1 LNNNGNSGPTG
12 TQPPE
17 EAVNVENGDTPD
29 TSETLGNPDIADLNK
44 AAEEILRNNPEA
56 VPDPSGEDAMDEVSM
71 LKAELSEANERY
83 MRTQAEMENLR
94 KRTERELINRSKFA
108 ISKFAES
115 VLSVGDNIQRAIQA
129 VPEDATKDNPALSS
143 LIDGIK
149 VTERELLNILERHD
163 IKLMDVIG
171 VQLDPN
177 YHQAM
182 YEFPNDQVPHGS
194 IQQIV
199 QNGYMIGDRVLR
211 AAQVGVAK
219 GGPRVQPVA
228 ASAAGAAAA
237 TVPVDAPIEPREPE
251 AAKVDT
257 PVDAPIE
264 PRETDPGVDIGIG
277 IPDRPEP
284 NAANDDRPGGSGQTT
299 PPVDGDPSS
308 ENGGDI

>member
-1 LNNNGNSGPTG
+1 
-12 TQPPE
+12 
-17 EAVNVENGDTPD
+17 VKVENGDTANTP
-29 TSETLGNPDIADLNK
+29 ETPENPEIVDLEQAAD
-44 AAEEILRNNPEA
+44 AILKDNPEA
-56 VPDPSGEDAMDEVSM
+56 VPDPLSDQASDEPIDEVAV

-83 MRTQAEMENLR
+83 VRAQAEMENLR

-163 IKLMDVIG
+163 IKPMDVIG
-171 VQLDPN
+171 AQLDPN
-177 YHQAM
+177 FHQAM

-228 ASAAGAAAA
+228 AASAAARDI
-237 TVPVDAPIEPREPE
+237 PVDAPIEPREPE
-251 AAKVDT
+251 AAKGDT

-264 PRETDPGVDIGIG
+264 PRETDPAVDIGIG
-277 IPDRPEP
+277 IPDRAEP
-284 NAANDDRPGGSGQTT
+284 DAAAANDDAPATGAPG
-299 PPVDGDPSS
+299 DGDPGSQD
-308 ENGGDI
+308 GGNI